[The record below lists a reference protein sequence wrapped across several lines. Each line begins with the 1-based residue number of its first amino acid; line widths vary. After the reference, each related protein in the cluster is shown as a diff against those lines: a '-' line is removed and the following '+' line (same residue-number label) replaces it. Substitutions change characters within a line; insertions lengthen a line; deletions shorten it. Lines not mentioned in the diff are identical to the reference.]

1 MLEDTKAAGEVK
13 ALAEFWNVMRE
24 DSDRAVYGPRVR
36 TNAFFATALG
46 ARQRTVLLGLASRGA
61 VRRLRDPPPLP
72 LPAVPPALLVCS
84 QHVAYTASCGSVGT
98 LLICDELLRSSDPV
112 ERRFYVRMTED
123 VEENGGQL
131 LVFSSLHASGQAL
144 MEIGGVAGML
154 RAGIPD
160 LDMLIDQEAA
170 RKAHGPGGAGAAA
183 AASSGEADTAMAALE
198 RAIDGT
204 LRLRDGAESVTT
216 DNSSNADW
224 EVEGG
229 DPRLA
234 GAVEA

>member
-1 MLEDTKAAGEVK
+1 MLASAPTDLIK
-13 ALAEFWNVMRE
+13 
-24 DSDRAVYGPRVR
+24 P
-36 TNAFFATALG
+36 FFAAFHPC
-46 ARQRTVLLGLASRGA
+46 LA
-61 VRRLRDPPPLP
+61 
-72 LPAVPPALLVCS
+72 
-84 QHVAYTASCGSVGT
+84 QHVAYTASYGSVGT
-98 LLICDELLRSSDPV
+98 LLICDELLRSSDPA

-123 VEENGGQL
+123 VEENGGQV

-170 RKAHGPGGAGAAA
+170 RKAHGASGAGAAAAAA

-234 GAVEA
+234 GLADA

>member
-1 MLEDTKAAGEVK
+1 MRLADARPAAGQPWLTPCRP
-13 ALAEFWNVMRE
+13 AM
-24 DSDRAVYGPRVR
+24 
-36 TNAFFATALG
+36 
-46 ARQRTVLLGLASRGA
+46 
-61 VRRLRDPPPLP
+61 PLP
-72 LPAVPPALLVCS
+72 PSLCSRPS
-84 QHVAYTASCGSVGT
+84 QHVAYTANCGSVGK
-98 LLICDELLRSSDPV
+98 LLICDELLRSSDPA

-123 VEENGGQL
+123 VEENGGEL

-154 RAGIPD
+154 RAPLPD

-170 RKAHGPGGAGAAA
+170 RKAHASSGAGAAA
-183 AASSGEADTAMAALE
+183 AAASGEADTAMAALE
-198 RAIDGT
+198 RAIDGS

-229 DPRLA
+229 DPRLTGLA
-234 GAVEA
+234 EA